1 MKTITLEQA
10 GKHLLSHI
18 NYSLQTHDAINI
30 ASENG
35 AVIMLPQEDYESIM
49 ETVRLLAD
57 KKSLKALLDS
67 HTQREHGVEPSSYS
81 VEDVFSDL
89 QN

>member
-10 GKHLLSHI
+10 NKDLLNHI
-18 NYSLQTHDAINI
+18 NYSLQTHEEVNI

-35 AVIMLPQEDYESIM
+35 AMIMLPQEDYESLM
-49 ETVRLLAD
+49 ETVRFLGD

-67 HTQREHGVEPSSYS
+67 HVQRDSKVEPTSYS
-81 VEDVFSDL
+81 VEDVFSDI
-89 QN
+89 